1 MVSCEKMFQVRYLDH
16 TFSPSL
22 HRALQLLSPMGS
34 EEAAEPRRYYQ
45 SASSWVEARRIIL
58 RHAARTVLPTVWR
71 MCFFTVGLA
80 SSM

>member
-1 MVSCEKMFQVRYLDH
+1 MFQVRYLDH

>member
-1 MVSCEKMFQVRYLDH
+1 
-16 TFSPSL
+16 
-22 HRALQLLSPMGS
+22 MGS
-34 EEAAEPRRYYQ
+34 EEAAEPQRYYQ